1 MKYLIWLLR
10 IALGCLFIFSGIVKA
25 NDPMGLVYKM
35 NEIFEVWGMN
45 WMINYS
51 FALSVGM
58 IAFEII
64 AGVAMMVGNS
74 FRLWVTLM
82 LLINIF
88 YTFLT
93 WYAWSSG
100 KVKECG
106 CFGDCIKLSNSATF
120 YKDVALTAVSLFLWI
135 FRYRVFAIFQKPM
148 INAAI
153 VGASAVFIFGFQ
165 WWTLHHLPIH
175 DCLAYK
181 VNNNLWEKMHSAPG
195 ATEAVYST
203 VLVYEKN
210 NVKKEFTQEEYMAQK
225 LWEDTKW
232 KFVDSKTTLIKEGS
246 GLPEIPHDFMLNGF
260 DDEDY
265 TEKVLTAKGYTFL
278 WFVRDPAKVN
288 VKDMERIKNI
298 IAKSASMHVKFYVLC
313 SAGIDVCK
321 TYQEVWGMKDVT
333 FFTLD
338 GVVSKTAMRT
348 DPGLMLLN
356 DGTVVNKW
364 SYLDYPK
371 DIVLDNGKLNT
382 K

>member
-10 IALGCLFIFSGIVKA
+10 IALGGLFIFSGIVKA

-35 NEIFEVWGMN
+35 NEIFEVWDMN
-45 WMINYS
+45 WMVNYS

-58 IAFEII
+58 IAFEVI
-64 AGVAMMVGNS
+64 AGVAMIVGNA
-74 FRLWVTLM
+74 FVVWITLM
-82 LLINIF
+82 VLINVF
-88 YTFLT
+88 YTYLT

-106 CFGDCIKLSNSATF
+106 CFGDCIKLSNAATF

-135 FRYRVFAIFQKPM
+135 FRYRVFGVFQKSA
-148 INAAI
+148 INIGI
-153 VGASAVFIFGFQ
+153 VAASAVFIFGFQ
-165 WWTLHHLPIH
+165 WWTLHYLPYH
-175 DCLAYK
+175 DCLPYK
-181 VNNNLWEKMHSAPG
+181 VGNNLFEKMHAEPG
-195 ATEAVYST
+195 AVDPVFST
-203 VLVYEKN
+203 ILVYEKN
-210 NVKKEFTQEEYMAQK
+210 GVKKEFTQEEYMSQK

-232 KFVDSKTTLIKEGS
+232 KFVENRTTLIKEGS
-246 GLPEIPHDFMLNGF
+246 GQAAIPHDFMMNSLDG
-260 DDEDY
+260 EDQ
-265 TEKVLTAKGYTFL
+265 TEKVLTAKGYTFF

-288 VKDMERIKNI
+288 VKDMDRIHNI

-313 SAGIDVCK
+313 SAGADVCK
-321 TYQEVWGMKDVT
+321 TYQEVWNMKDVT

-356 DGTVVNKW
+356 DGTVVGKW
-364 SYLDYPK
+364 SYLNYPK
-371 DIVLDNGKLNT
+371 DIVLDNGQLST